1 MKPLVLVTAPVQTR
15 SGYGNHARDICR
27 SLIESDKYDVKIQSV
42 RWGNT
47 PPNALEKDNPIHQ
60 EIFKRILRKPEL
72 EKQPDL
78 HIHIVIPNEF
88 MAVGKKNIGITAGLE
103 ASIPPAQWVEGCNR
117 MDMTIFTSEFSQKGF
132 IDVVY
137 DRKDKQSQQIV
148 SQLKMEKPSDVLFE
162 GADPTLY
169 KETKVFSDDMK
180 SEFDKIKNDFCFL
193 YVGHWLQGNLGED
206 RKDTGMLVKV
216 FLETFKNQKNA
227 PALIMKTSSA
237 GFSVMDRESIKD
249 KIQMIKDNI
258 KHDTLPEIYLLHGD
272 LTDEEMNQMYNHP
285 KVKAH
290 LTFTHGE
297 GFGRPLL
304 EASFSG
310 KPIVAPISTGQA
322 DFLDRDYSVELPHT
336 MTKIPQSAFPAEYF
350 HPEAKWSTVNYGLST
365 IILKDVF
372 KNYNKY
378 KLRGKK
384 QMLINREHFTHEKM
398 TEKLLTIVDN
408 LVSSVP
414 QEVSLRLPKLVKK
427 NNVEVKKSDV
437 KIPKLKKV

>member
-88 MAVGKKNIGITAGLE
+88 MSVGKKNIGITAGLE

-180 SEFDKIKNDFCFL
+180 SEFNKIKNDFCFL

-427 NNVEVKKSDV
+427 NDVEVKKSDV

>member
-1 MKPLVLVTAPVQTR
+1 MNNYFILNNK
-15 SGYGNHARDICR
+15 DICIIKK
-27 SLIESDKYDVKIQSV
+27 SENGIKIETKDVYDLKLVKKMQNDENTYDHWMLKEIMEQPMCINRALNNGGRIS
-42 RWGNT
+42 GNT
-47 PPNALEKDNPIHQ
+47 TVK
-60 EIFKRILRKPEL
+60 
-72 EKQPDL
+72 
-78 HIHIVIPNEF
+78 
-88 MAVGKKNIGITAGLE
+88 
-103 ASIPPAQWVEGCNR
+103 
-117 MDMTIFTSEFSQKGF
+117 
-132 IDVVY
+132 
-137 DRKDKQSQQIV
+137 
-148 SQLKMEKPSDVLFE
+148 
-162 GADPTLY
+162 
-169 KETKVFSDDMK
+169 
-180 SEFDKIKNDFCFL
+180 
-193 YVGHWLQGNLGED
+193 LG
-206 RKDTGMLVKV
+206 G
-216 FLETFKNQKNA
+216 LETFKNQKNA

-372 KNYNKY
+372 KNYNK
-378 KLRGKK
+378 
-384 QMLINREHFTHEKM
+384 
-398 TEKLLTIVDN
+398 
-408 LVSSVP
+408 
-414 QEVSLRLPKLVKK
+414 
-427 NNVEVKKSDV
+427 
-437 KIPKLKKV
+437 

>member
-88 MAVGKKNIGITAGLE
+88 MSIGKKNIGITAGLE

-132 IDVVY
+132 LDVVY

-237 GFSVMDRESIKD
+237 GFSVMDRKSIKD

-322 DFLDRDYSVELPHT
+322 DFLDKDYSVELPHT

-427 NNVEVKKSDV
+427 NDVEVKKSDV

>member
-1 MKPLVLVTAPVQTR
+1 
-15 SGYGNHARDICR
+15 
-27 SLIESDKYDVKIQSV
+27 
-42 RWGNT
+42 
-47 PPNALEKDNPIHQ
+47 
-60 EIFKRILRKPEL
+60 
-72 EKQPDL
+72 
-78 HIHIVIPNEF
+78 
-88 MAVGKKNIGITAGLE
+88 
-103 ASIPPAQWVEGCNR
+103 
-117 MDMTIFTSEFSQKGF
+117 
-132 IDVVY
+132 
-137 DRKDKQSQQIV
+137 
-148 SQLKMEKPSDVLFE
+148 
-162 GADPTLY
+162 
-169 KETKVFSDDMK
+169 
-180 SEFDKIKNDFCFL
+180 
-193 YVGHWLQGNLGED
+193 
-206 RKDTGMLVKV
+206 MLVKV
-216 FLETFKNQKNA
+216 LLETFKNQKNA

-427 NNVEVKKSDV
+427 NDVEVKKSDV

>member
-1 MKPLVLVTAPVQTR
+1 M
-15 SGYGNHARDICR
+15 
-27 SLIESDKYDVKIQSV
+27 IESDKYDVKIQSV

-88 MAVGKKNIGITAGLE
+88 MSIGKKNIGITAGLE

-132 IDVVY
+132 LDVVY

-216 FLETFKNQKNA
+216 FLETFKNQRNA

-310 KPIVAPISTGQA
+310 KPIIAPISTGQA
-322 DFLDRDYSVELPHT
+322 DFLDKDYSVELPHT

-427 NNVEVKKSDV
+427 NDVEVKKSDV